1 MRKLLVCAL
10 ILMRAHVRVRKFVLE
25 ILAHLNDLYF
35 CLHSLMKDV
44 SMRKGSLVCAYAA
57 PRRAAKK
64 FVYVIGGSHRE
75 LGSAWTKEEYTYD
88 SVERYDIYAKQWRQ
102 VRKKNVFVFSSQ
114 PLLAEQLKF

>member
-1 MRKLLVCAL
+1 
-10 ILMRAHVRVRKFVLE
+10 
-25 ILAHLNDLYF
+25 
-35 CLHSLMKDV
+35 MKDV

-102 VRKKNVFVFSSQ
+102 VSNFLFLARSPSWQSNRSSKIQ
-114 PLLAEQLKF
+114 N